1 MNQHSSEAQATPIAE
16 ERTARATA
24 RTERTAGFG
33 VASLGIYAKTSSA
46 PQNGPSGTV
55 GIDTETGEV
64 FEIRTDGKGKIL
76 PPKKTP
82 EQSRAEAFALKSVV
96 NGLLPKSRIS
106 KCMKWR
112 VPDRD
117 IELIRGKETGKAYYH
132 GLQVCSNPWACPVCG
147 RKIRERRKV
156 ELQGGIAAAKAM
168 GWQVYLVTLTAPHR
182 LGDDLKTKIDLMEKA
197 ARKLSSDRAC
207 IAFRKLIGL
216 EGTVRAWENT
226 YGENGHH
233 PHFHFL
239 YFINPK
245 GYHVGPKEVEFGLC
259 RLWQNACV
267 KVGLPCPS
275 DAHGCRVDGG
285 ERAANYVSKGN
296 WGLESEM
303 TKGFIKSSKT
313 KEGRSMSDLLRAVLA
328 DKSDKQS
335 AAIFCEYVEAFH
347 SKLQLVWS
355 KGLKKRLA
363 VVDLTDE
370 EINQVEADDTPQL
383 LARFT
388 DDEWWAVYRSRS
400 ESALLDLA
408 EKAPH
413 VVPEFV
419 RDLVERWGRR
429 DRAGRQAPLTA
440 GPDAATP
447 PIP

>member
-1 MNQHSSEAQATPIAE
+1 MLHHSSEVQPTPASE
-16 ERTARATA
+16 GGTPRPD
-24 RTERTAGFG
+24 AGGSFAG
-33 VASLGIYAKTSSA
+33 LGGASLGIYAKFSSA
-46 PQNGPSGTV
+46 PQNAPSGTV
-55 GIDTETGEV
+55 GIDQETGEV
-64 FEIRTDGKGKIL
+64 FDIRTDGKGKIL
-76 PPKKTP
+76 LPKKTT
-82 EQSRAEAFALKSVV
+82 EQSRAEAFAMKSVV
-96 NGLLPKSRIS
+96 NGLLPTSRIS

-117 IELIRGKETGKAYYH
+117 IELIRGRETGKAYYH

-156 ELQGGIAAAKAM
+156 ELQGAIAAAKAM
-168 GWQVYLVTLTAPHR
+168 GWEVYLVTLTAPHR
-182 LGDDLKTKIDLMEKA
+182 LGDDLKLKIDLMEKA
-197 ARKLSSDRAC
+197 ARKLSSDRAGV
-207 IAFRKLIGL
+207 AFRKLIGL

-226 YGENGHH
+226 HGENGHH

-335 AAIFCEYVEAFH
+335 AAIFIEYAEAFTG
-347 SKLQLVWS
+347 KKQLSWS
-355 KGLKKRLA
+355 VGLKKRLA

-370 EINQVEADDTPQL
+370 EINQVEADDTPQC

-388 DDEWWAVYRSRS
+388 DNEWRAIYRTRS

-419 RDLVERWGRR
+419 RDLVERWGR
-429 DRAGRQAPLTA
+429 DGGDTRQAPLTRS
-440 GPDAATP
+440 PDGTTP
-447 PIP
+447 PKP

>member
-1 MNQHSSEAQATPIAE
+1 MAYQSQIEQVGGAG
-16 ERTARATA
+16 RA
-24 RTERTAGFG
+24 
-33 VASLGIYAKTSSA
+33 ASLGIYAKFSSA
-46 PQNGPSGTV
+46 PQKAPSGTV
-55 GIDTETGEV
+55 GTDIETGEI

-96 NGLLPKSRIS
+96 NGLLPKSRMS

-156 ELQGGIAAAKAM
+156 ELQGAISAAKAM

-182 LGDDLKTKIDLMEKA
+182 LGDDLKTKINLMEKA
-197 ARKLSSDRAC
+197 ARKLSSDRAGV
-207 IAFRKLIGL
+207 AFRKLIGL
-216 EGTVRAWENT
+216 EGTVRAWENN

-245 GYHVGPKEVEFGLC
+245 GYHVSPKEVEFGLC
-259 RLWQNACV
+259 RLWQKACV

-335 AAIFCEYVEAFH
+335 AAIFVEYVEAFTG
-347 SKLQLVWS
+347 KKQLSWS
-355 KGLKKRLA
+355 VGLKKRLA

-388 DDEWWAVYRSRS
+388 DDEWRAVYRSRS

-408 EKAPH
+408 ENAPH

-419 RDLVERWGRR
+419 RDLMERWGR
-429 DRAGRQAPLTA
+429 DGGDTRQSPLTRS
-440 GPDAATP
+440 PDGTTP
-447 PIP
+447 PKP

>member
-1 MNQHSSEAQATPIAE
+1 MRHSYETPQATPTGE
-16 ERTARATA
+16 GGTPCPVTGG
-24 RTERTAGFG
+24 TFTGSGG
-33 VASLGIYAKTSSA
+33 VSLGIYAKTSSA

-76 PPKKTP
+76 LPKKTP

-182 LGDDLKTKIDLMEKA
+182 LGDDLKTKINLMEKA

-388 DDEWWAVYRSRS
+388 DDEWRAVYRSRS

-413 VVPEFV
+413 VVPEFG
-419 RDLVERWGRR
+419 RDLVERWGRSGG
-429 DRAGRQAPLTA
+429 AGRQAPLTPC
-440 GPDAATP
+440 PDATTP

>member
-1 MNQHSSEAQATPIAE
+1 MLHHSSDVQPTPTGE
-16 ERTARATA
+16 GGTPRPV
-24 RTERTAGFG
+24 AGGSFAG
-33 VASLGIYAKTSSA
+33 LGGASLGIYAKFSSA
-46 PQNGPSGTV
+46 PQNAPSGTV
-55 GIDTETGEV
+55 GIDQETGEV
-64 FEIRTDGKGKIL
+64 FDIRTDGKGKIL
-76 PPKKTP
+76 LPKKTP
-82 EQSRAEAFALKSVV
+82 EQSRAEAFAMKSVV
-96 NGLLPKSRIS
+96 NGLLPTSRIS

-117 IELIRGKETGKAYYH
+117 IELIRGRETGKAYYH

-156 ELQGGIAAAKAM
+156 ELQSAIAAAKAM

-197 ARKLSSDRAC
+197 ARKLSSDRAGV
-207 IAFRKLIGL
+207 AFRKLIGL

-245 GYHVGPKEVEFGLC
+245 GYHVDPKEVEFGLIG
-259 RLWQNACV
+259 LWQKACV

-275 DAHGCRVDGG
+275 VAHGCRVDGG

-335 AAIFCEYVEAFH
+335 AAIFVEYVEAFTG
-347 SKLQLVWS
+347 KKQLSWS
-355 KGLKKRLA
+355 VGLKKRLA

-370 EINQVEADDTPQL
+370 EIIQVEADDTPQC

-388 DDEWWAVYRSRS
+388 DDEWRAIYRTRS
-400 ESALLDLA
+400 ESVLLDLA

-419 RDLVERWGRR
+419 RDLVDRWGRN

-440 GPDAATP
+440 CPGGTTP

>member
-1 MNQHSSEAQATPIAE
+1 MSHYTRLKQAVADGQASV
-16 ERTARATA
+16 ARASA
-24 RTERTAGFG
+24 DGSAS
-33 VASLGIYAKTSSA
+33 VSLGIYAKFSSA
-46 PQNGPSGTV
+46 PPNGPSGTV
-55 GIDTETGEV
+55 GIDDETGEV
-64 FEIRTDGKGKIL
+64 FDIRTDGKGRIL
-76 PPKKTP
+76 HPKKNP

-96 NGLLPKSRIS
+96 NGLLPKSRMS

-117 IELIRGKETGKAYYH
+117 IELIRGRETGKAYYH
-132 GLQVCSNPWACPVCG
+132 GLQVCSNPWACPTCG

-156 ELQGGIAAAKAM
+156 ELQGAIASAKAM

-182 LGDDLKTKIDLMEKA
+182 LGDDLKLKIDLMEKA
-197 ARKLSSDRAC
+197 ARKLSSDRAGV
-207 IAFRKLIGL
+207 AFRKLIGL

-226 YGENGHH
+226 HGENGHH

-239 YFINPK
+239 YFLNPK

-335 AAIFCEYVEAFH
+335 AAIFVEYVEAFTG
-347 SKLQLVWS
+347 KKQLSWS
-355 KGLKKRLA
+355 VGLKKRLS

-370 EINQVEADDTPQL
+370 EINQVEADDVPVR
-383 LARFT
+383 LAQFT
-388 DDEWWAVYRSRS
+388 DDEWRHVYRSRS
-400 ESALLDLA
+400 ESVILDLA
-408 EKAPH
+408 EKHPEVIPDFLKRLFAT
-413 VVPEFV
+413 VVGGKDGAEHCST
-419 RDLVERWGRR
+419 R
-429 DRAGRQAPLTA
+429 
-440 GPDAATP
+440 P
-447 PIP
+447 PPGDGA